1 MFGRIA
7 FVLAGACV
15 VIALA
20 QPHESGFSFFAGAKD
35 DPGVDA
41 MAGAHSAQ
49 NPAQQ
54 SAANSAWYQG
64 GHTLSQLA
72 DGHFYADAYVNGTN
86 MRMLI
91 DTGASAVVLTG
102 DDARAAGL
110 SWDEASVRQVARG
123 ASGPVFGVTMVLDE
137 VDIGGIAL
145 RGVQAAIVPEGLHIS
160 VVGQSYL
167 NRLSSIE
174 IEDGQMLLVGP

>member
-15 VIALA
+15 VIAIA
-20 QPHESGFSFFAGAKD
+20 QPHDGQFALFAGAKD
-35 DPGVDA
+35 DPEPKA
-41 MAGAHSAQ
+41 MAGAQSSQIA
-49 NPAQQ
+49 AQQ
-54 SAANSAWYQG
+54 RAANSAWYQG
-64 GHTLSQLA
+64 GHALTKQP

-123 ASGPVFGVTMVLDE
+123 ASGPVYGVTLMLDE